1 MTRVLQLE
9 QQIAELSPEELTIF
23 RKWFA
28 EFDAEMW
35 DRQIESDAGA
45 GKLDALAQKAL
56 RDHAAGKSTRL

>member
-9 QQIAELSPEELTIF
+9 QQIAELSPEELAVF
-23 RKWFA
+23 RKWYA

-35 DRQIESDAGA
+35 DRQIKVDAHA

-56 RDHAAGKSTRL
+56 RDHSAGKSTRL